1 MNCRKAWS
9 VDSKTCN
16 SFKQP
21 MVANQNTRNLNKK
34 HIITAPINRLRCL
47 LFVEALEIHGAAVT
61 DDPLLVSSIHWLTFF
76 VKMSRGRAPSL
87 RMIEWKSLMSNFDP
101 AKMKIKK
108 KNQAKMRMQQ
118 NHQIKKNPTIAIY
131 CFDFLLRFIKC
142 LYWKVQIYNLNTS
155 YLCPDIC
162 LLLFFMVVFINFFRT
177 GVKKWFLSNSI
188 RAYQTYISLK
198 VHVNEH
204 DMRGF
209 F

>member
-1 MNCRKAWS
+1 MLEVNCRKAWS

-118 NHQIKKNPTIAIY
+118 NHQIKKKPTIAIY

-142 LYWKVQIYNLNTS
+142 LYWKSSDL
-155 YLCPDIC
+155 
-162 LLLFFMVVFINFFRT
+162 
-177 GVKKWFLSNSI
+177 
-188 RAYQTYISLK
+188 
-198 VHVNEH
+198 
-204 DMRGF
+204 
-209 F
+209 

>member
-1 MNCRKAWS
+1 MLEVNCRKAWS

-34 HIITAPINRLRCL
+34 HIVTAPINRLRCL
-47 LFVEALEIHGAAVT
+47 LYVEALEIHGAAVT

-108 KNQAKMRMQQ
+108 GNQVKMRMQQ
-118 NHQIKKNPTIAIY
+118 NYQIKKKNNNSHLLFWFFVKIY
-131 CFDFLLRFIKC
+131 KMFVFEKFRFI
-142 LYWKVQIYNLNTS
+142 I
-155 YLCPDIC
+155 
-162 LLLFFMVVFINFFRT
+162 
-177 GVKKWFLSNSI
+177 
-188 RAYQTYISLK
+188 
-198 VHVNEH
+198 
-204 DMRGF
+204 
-209 F
+209 

>member
-34 HIITAPINRLRCL
+34 HIITAPNRLRCL
-47 LFVEALEIHGAAVT
+47 LYVEALEIHGAAVT

-108 KNQAKMRMQQ
+108 KRIKQRWECNK
-118 NHQIKKNPTIAIY
+118 IIKFKKKN
-131 CFDFLLRFIKC
+131 
-142 LYWKVQIYNLNTS
+142 NNS
-155 YLCPDIC
+155 H
-162 LLLFFMVVFINFFRT
+162 LLFWFF
-177 GVKKWFLSNSI
+177 VKIYKMFVLEKFRSI
-188 RAYQTYISLK
+188 I
-198 VHVNEH
+198 
-204 DMRGF
+204 
-209 F
+209 

>member
-16 SFKQP
+16 SFKLP

-47 LFVEALEIHGAAVT
+47 LYVEALEIHGAAVT

-108 KNQAKMRMQQ
+108 KRIKQRWECNK
-118 NHQIKKNPTIAIY
+118 ITKLKKNPTIVIY

-142 LYWKVQIYNLNTS
+142 LYWKSSDL
-155 YLCPDIC
+155 
-162 LLLFFMVVFINFFRT
+162 
-177 GVKKWFLSNSI
+177 
-188 RAYQTYISLK
+188 
-198 VHVNEH
+198 
-204 DMRGF
+204 
-209 F
+209 